1 MGAFV
6 HFMQSH
12 TGRLVRIVAGGALM
26 IAGIW
31 LVGGVWGV
39 VLAAIGAVPV
49 VAGAVGICLIAP
61 LFGYELS
68 SE

>member
-1 MGAFV
+1 MGAFI
-6 HFMQSH
+6 HFMHSP
-12 TGRLVRIVAGGALM
+12 TGRLMRIVAGGALM

-39 VLAAIGAVPV
+39 VLAVIGAVPV

-68 SE
+68 SQ

>member
-1 MGAFV
+1 MGAFIQ
-6 HFMQSH
+6 FMQSH
-12 TGRLVRIVAGGALM
+12 TGRLVRIVAGGSLM

-39 VLAAIGAVPV
+39 VLAVIGAVPV